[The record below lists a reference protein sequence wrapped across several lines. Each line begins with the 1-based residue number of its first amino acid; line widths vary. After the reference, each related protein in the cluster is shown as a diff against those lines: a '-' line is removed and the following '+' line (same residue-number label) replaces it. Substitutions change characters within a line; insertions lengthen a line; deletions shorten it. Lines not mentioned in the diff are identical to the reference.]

1 MSSTPLLL
9 TTDPAPRRSRSE
21 VIRTHAERLALEEDA
36 RAEQRR
42 LDTAEQRS
50 DLNSA
55 DVRIRA
61 WEKLHGLCLPSDPT
75 HPILDVI
82 AIDTRLTFAEVQE
95 VQRKHAAQRAARAAK
110 QKS

>member
-1 MSSTPLLL
+1 MAQH
-9 TTDPAPRRSRSE
+9 TTSE
-21 VIRTHAERLALEEDA
+21 PIRTHAERLALEEGA
-36 RAEQRR
+36 RAERRR
-42 LDTAEQRS
+42 LDLAEQRS

-55 DVRIRA
+55 DVRIRV

-82 AIDTRLTFAEVQE
+82 AISTRLTVAEVQE
-95 VQRKHAAQRAARAAK
+95 VQRRHAAERAARAVR